1 MRAAT
6 HRNWAV
12 LATVVLTAAVAYGF
26 HVVGS
31 PESRRLEK
39 LDERRVEDLRTIVR
53 AMQDLVWDDDADR
66 LKRPLPTNLFTVRD
80 DARGRRPSIEDPA
93 SGREYGFQVLDEHR
107 YMLCAEFD
115 TRRQGEL
122 QAFWNHP
129 AGTHCFT
136 IDVRDPP

>member
-6 HRNWAV
+6 HRGWAA
-12 LATVVLTAAVAYGF
+12 LATVVLAAAVGYGF
-26 HVVGS
+26 HIVGS

-53 AMQDLVWDDDADR
+53 ALQDLVYDDDADR
-66 LKRPLPTNLFTVRD
+66 LKRALPTNLVTVRD
-80 DARGRRPSIEDPA
+80 EARGRRPSIEDPA
-93 SGREYGFQVLDEHR
+93 SGRAYDYQVLDEHR
-107 YMLCAEFD
+107 YTLCAVFD
-115 TRRQGEL
+115 TARRGETE
-122 QAFWNHP
+122 AFWNHP